1 MKAVVFI
8 KDTAVNICTLS
19 CIIEKHVILSE
30 FLTLKPHLNERTV
43 TESKN
48 YQIKQALTK
57 CEG

>member
-1 MKAVVFI
+1 MKAGVFI
-8 KDTAVNICTLS
+8 KDTGVNIYTLS
-19 CIIEKHVILSE
+19 YIIEKHVILSG
-30 FLTLKPHLNERTV
+30 FLTLKPHLNERIV